1 VNIGSQAIAVQHRLD
16 YFIEY
21 SIMAVVFFLP
31 LSLNATSVFLASG
44 TVFWVWKMIANRH
57 MNFRRTPFDLL
68 IVLLVVLSAAS
79 IWGAPDRDY
88 SIYNYYHLMGRYI
101 LLYYLVI
108 NNIYSIDQVRRL
120 IYTLLVSAFFVAVY
134 GFYQYFYGVDISAFH
149 WVDSKQFP
157 DLKMRVFST
166 LYNPN
171 LLAGFLV
178 TIMAIA
184 GGLGLSAYRI
194 KVKLVFFGLIMV
206 MGVCLVLTYSRGAWL
221 SLLVVLVTFGVLYN
235 RKLLWLLV
243 LVPVVLMLGHDV
255 FLERMLSII
264 NPTDTST
271 TVRLALWRSTLTMI
285 RDHPLLGIGWGSY
298 LLVYPHY
305 NFFVYNC
312 GNKIVHAH
320 NMYLHIAAEIGIP
333 GFLVFLTL
341 LLGHI
346 RNAYRLAIGF
356 ADRWGAGLMLG
367 ILAALLGLA
376 IGGFTDYVLFNI
388 QMAMI
393 FWLLNALVVV
403 VYLDRAVIKNGNFC
417 KKRFMG

>member
-1 VNIGSQAIAVQHRLD
+1 MQLGGTVNICYQADCARHRLD

-31 LSLNATSVFLASG
+31 LSLDATSFFLAG
-44 TVFWVWKMIANRH
+44 ATALWVWKMIANRH
-57 MNFRRTPFDLL
+57 MDFRRTPFDLL
-68 IVLLVVLSAAS
+68 VVLLVIISAAS
-79 IWGAPDRDY
+79 IWGAPDREY
-88 SIYNYYHLMGRYI
+88 SIYNYYHLMGRYV

-108 NNIYSIDQVRRL
+108 NNIRSLAAVRRL
-120 IYTLLVSAFFVAVY
+120 MFTLLVSACFVAVY
-134 GFYQYFYGVDISAFH
+134 GFYQYIYGVDISAFH

-184 GGLGLSAYRI
+184 GGLGLSDCRLKA
-194 KVKLVFFGLIMV
+194 KLIFFGLIMV

-221 SLLVVLVTFGVLYN
+221 SLLAAFVTFGILYN

-243 LVPVVLMLGHDV
+243 LVPAVMLLGHDV

-271 TVRLALWRSTLTMI
+271 TVRLALWQSTLTMI
-285 RDHPLLGIGWGSY
+285 HDHPLLGIGWGSY

-305 NFFVYNC
+305 NFFVHNC
-312 GNKIVHAH
+312 GTKIVHAH

-333 GFLVFLTL
+333 GLLVFLAL
-341 LLGHI
+341 LFGHI
-346 RNAYRLAIGF
+346 RYAYRLAVSITVS
-356 ADRWGAGLMLG
+356 WGAGLMLG
-367 ILAALLGLA
+367 ILAALLGIT

-388 QMAMI
+388 QMSMI
-393 FWLLNALVVV
+393 FWLLNAVVVV
-403 VYLDRAVIKNGNFC
+403 VYLDQNLNMNRKF
-417 KKRFMG
+417 